1 MERNGGGRDGEE
13 EIERMGWGGREEE
26 EMERKK
32 LRGWDG
38 EEGRWW
44 PEVQV
49 SGPLCPEYCTH
60 DTETRVKLE

>member
-1 MERNGGGRDGEE
+1 
-13 EIERMGWGGREEE
+13 
-26 EMERKK
+26 

-44 PEVQV
+44 PVVQV

-60 DTETRVKLE
+60 DTETGVKLE